1 MDIPDL
7 FTPNVLLVISD
18 GTYAKVGSISANEE
32 RFQQWRVIEKEQD
45 LDPLGKFKQ
54 LETLVRGLFD
64 KKRLLDFI
72 RSFCVF
78 EEEKEIIKKIAA
90 YHQFHAV
97 NTAVERVIEASK
109 PEGDRKGGVVWHTQ
123 GAGKSIEMACLA
135 GKLLTDKRLQN
146 PTLVMVTDR
155 QDLLSL
161 IHI

>member
-1 MDIPDL
+1 DIPYL

-97 NTAVERVIEASK
+97 NTAVERVVEA
-109 PEGDRKGGVVWHTQ
+109 
-123 GAGKSIEMACLA
+123 
-135 GKLLTDKRLQN
+135 
-146 PTLVMVTDR
+146 
-155 QDLLSL
+155 
-161 IHI
+161 